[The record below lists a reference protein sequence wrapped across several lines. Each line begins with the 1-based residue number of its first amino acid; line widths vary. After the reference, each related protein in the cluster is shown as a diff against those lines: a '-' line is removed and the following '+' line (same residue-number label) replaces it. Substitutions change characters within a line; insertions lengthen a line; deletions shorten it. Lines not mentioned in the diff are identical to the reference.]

1 MSAALELSAEIR
13 TAVGKSASRRL
24 RRLENKIPAV
34 VYGASEEGQNLT
46 LNVNELSKVMQSDTF
61 YSQILNISID
71 GKSQQV
77 VLRDLHRSPATGKV
91 LHIDFLRVK
100 ADQEL
105 NVNIPLRFVNE
116 ESCIGVKVGGG
127 QITHNLVEVEISCLP
142 ADLPETIEVDVA
154 ELDVGDS
161 LHLSD
166 LVVVVPDKVTIVALS
181 SGEQDRDV
189 TVVTVSVRKGGADE
203 ELDEELGISSEDG
216 AEDSE
221 ADTDSSAGSDENEGS
236 DD

>member
-34 VYGASEEGQNLT
+34 VYGAAEEGQNLT

-61 YSQILNISID
+61 YSQILNILID

-77 VLRDLHRSPATGKV
+77 VLRDLHRSPDTGKV
-91 LHIDFLRVK
+91 LHIDFLRVR
-100 ADQEL
+100 ADQEI
-105 NVNIPLRFVNE
+105 NVNIPLHFVNE
-116 ESCIGVKVGGG
+116 ESCVGVKIGGG
-127 QITHNLVEVEISCLP
+127 LIAHNLVEVEISCLP
-142 ADLPETIEVDVA
+142 GDLPESIEVDVA

-166 LVVVVPDKVTIVALS
+166 LVVPDKVTIVALS
-181 SGEQDRDV
+181 SGESDRDV
-189 TVVTVSVRKGGADE
+189 SVVSVSLKRGGADD
-203 ELDEELGISSEDG
+203 ELDEDLEISSEDG
-216 AEDSE
+216 VDDSE
-221 ADTDSSAGSDENEGS
+221 ADEGSSASSDESEGS

>member
-61 YSQILNISID
+61 YSQILNISVD

-91 LHIDFLRVK
+91 LHIDFLRVR

-105 NVNIPLRFVNE
+105 NVNIPLHFVNE

-166 LVVVVPDKVTIVALS
+166 LVVPDKVIIVALS
-181 SGEQDRDV
+181 SDESDKDV
-189 TVVTVSVRKGGADE
+189 TVVTVSVKRVATDE
-203 ELDEELGISSEDG
+203 ELDEELGISTEDG

>member
-91 LHIDFLRVK
+91 LHIDFLRVR

-105 NVNIPLRFVNE
+105 NVNIPLHFVNE

-166 LVVVVPDKVTIVALS
+166 LVVPDKVTIVALS
-181 SGEQDRDV
+181 SGESDKDV
-189 TVVTVSVRKGGADE
+189 SVVTVSVKRGGTDE
-203 ELDEELGISSEDG
+203 ELDEDLGISSEDG
-216 AEDSE
+216 AEVGE
-221 ADTDSSAGSDENEGS
+221 ADADSSAGSDDNEGS